1 LCALCTTTKGK
12 AMQITIG
19 RGRRRHVTILP
30 CAEVGLKLENR
41 DRRHANRKALCQ
53 MLGIPT

>member
-1 LCALCTTTKGK
+1 
-12 AMQITIG
+12 MQITIG